1 MALDGHLDFDITL
14 TWNWKF
20 NIRNGFCKPGNP

>member
-1 MALDGHLDFDITL
+1 MALDGNLDFDMIL

-20 NIRNGFCKPGNP
+20 DIRNGFCIPT